1 MSLIALLAIA
11 WRFAVT
17 LTAVPRP
24 ITPPV
29 GKPDEE
35 VWVTQGQLVT
45 EVPERN
51 EVWTLQF
58 HRGRYDPKAQTA
70 LTEKS
75 VCQVRRKGRIVTL
88 FSAPHIFVRFKE
100 RVMVMEGGV
109 TVVGKLARLKVQLPR
124 LTWDWGNGRLRG
136 SGPIRLDGEWV
147 TGTAEGMEGDTTLQR
162 LHLLHPQLCW
172 HRPTHRSSRG
182 AINP

>member
-1 MSLIALLAIA
+1 
-11 WRFAVT
+11 
-17 LTAVPRP
+17 
-24 ITPPV
+24 V

-109 TVVGKLARLKVQLPR
+109 TVVGKLARLKVQMMVMGVVK
-124 LTWDWGNGRLRG
+124 TM
-136 SGPIRLDGEWV
+136 
-147 TGTAEGMEGDTTLQR
+147 TAESAQR
-162 LHLLHPQLCW
+162 AALGARRYRHGC
-172 HRPTHRSSRG
+172 HRH
-182 AINP
+182 

>member
-100 RVMVMEGGV
+100 RVMVMEGGCYCRRQIS
-109 TVVGKLARLKVQLPR
+109 AAQ
-124 LTWDWGNGRLRG
+124 
-136 SGPIRLDGEWV
+136 
-147 TGTAEGMEGDTTLQR
+147 
-162 LHLLHPQLCW
+162 
-172 HRPTHRSSRG
+172 G
-182 AINP
+182 AIAPPDLGLGQWAFEGFGTHPLRW